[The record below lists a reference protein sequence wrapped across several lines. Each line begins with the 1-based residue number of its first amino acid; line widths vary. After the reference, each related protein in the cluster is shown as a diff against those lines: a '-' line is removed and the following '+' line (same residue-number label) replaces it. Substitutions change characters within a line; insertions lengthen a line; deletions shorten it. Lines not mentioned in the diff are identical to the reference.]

1 MSASFSDPSPRRVSL
16 RDIAK
21 EIGVTHVTVSL
32 ALRDHPRISSAMRAK
47 VQETAERLGYR
58 PDPMLAALANYRRAK
73 SDHPITSAIA
83 WINAWPQPEKLRGF
97 REFDLYWK
105 GAHAAAEKFGYR
117 LEEFRVGGKNL
128 TPERLHEVLS
138 TRDIRGLLL
147 PPHRNEPDWEDF
159 PWPEYSL
166 VRFGRSLREPRTHL
180 VTSDQVANTL
190 LAFTKMV
197 ERGYERIGFVT
208 TGGDLRRNG
217 HLFEAGYLAA
227 QREVNEASRV
237 PILHLGEPPPSQAT
251 ARLAAWIKEHQVDA
265 IYTDLPG
272 VPSYLKKAGISC
284 PGDIGLAA
292 TTVLDTGIDSGINQ
306 NPEETGRVGFLTLN
320 AMINDGTRGIP
331 AHMRQILVEGTW
343 IDGTSLPPKSMAQ
356 AERRKSR

>member
-1 MSASFSDPSPRRVSL
+1 MSTSPDSSPKRVSL

-21 EIGVTHVTVSL
+21 EVGVTHVTVSL
-32 ALRDHPRISSAMRAK
+32 ALRNHPRISAEMRMK

-58 PDPMLAALANYRRAK
+58 PDPMLAALANYRRGK

-83 WINAWPQPEKLRGF
+83 WINAWPEPDKLRSF

-117 LEEFRVGGKNL
+117 LEEFRIGGTNL
-128 TPERLHEVLS
+128 SPQRLHEILS

-147 PPHRNEPDWEDF
+147 PPHRHEPNWEDF
-159 PWPEYSL
+159 PWSEYSV
-166 VRFGRSLREPRTHL
+166 VRFGRSLRFPRAHL
-180 VTSDQVANTL
+180 VTSDQVGNTL
-190 LAFTKMV
+190 RAFATMS

-217 HLFEAGYLAA
+217 HLFEAGFLAA
-227 QREVNEASRV
+227 QREVDESRRV
-237 PILHLGEPPPSQAT
+237 PILHLGEFAAGPAS
-251 ARLAAWIKEHQVDA
+251 ARLAAWIKDHGVDA

-272 VPSYLKKAGISC
+272 VSSYLKKAGISC
-284 PGDIGLAA
+284 PGEIGLAA

-320 AMINDGTRGIP
+320 ALINDGTRGIP
-331 AHMRQILVEGTW
+331 SLMRQILVEGTW
-343 IDGTSLPPKSMAQ
+343 IDGISLPLKPAKPPA
-356 AERRKSR
+356 RKKAR

>member
-1 MSASFSDPSPRRVSL
+1 MNPPSSDPSPQRVSL

-32 ALRDHPRISSAMRAK
+32 ALRNHPRISAEMRKK

-58 PDPMLAALANYRRAK
+58 PDPMLAALANYRRSK

-117 LEEFRVGGKNL
+117 LEEFQLGKNL
-128 TPERLHEVLS
+128 TPQRLHEILS

-147 PPHRNEPDWEDF
+147 PPHRNEPDWGDF
-159 PWPEYSL
+159 PWSEYSA
-166 VRFGRSLREPRTHL
+166 VRFGRSIPHPRMHL

-190 LAFTKMV
+190 LAFGKMSQ
-197 ERGYERIGFVT
+197 RGYERIGFVT
-208 TGGDLRRNG
+208 TGGDLRRSG

-227 QREVNEASRV
+227 QREVDEDRRV
-237 PILHLGEPPPSQAT
+237 PILHLGELSPAQASG
-251 ARLAAWIKEHQVDA
+251 ALAQWIRDHKVDA
-265 IYTDLPG
+265 IYTDLPA
-272 VPSYLKKAGISC
+272 VPSHLKKAGISC
-284 PGDIGLAA
+284 PGEIGLAA

-320 AMINDGTRGIP
+320 ALINDGAQGIP
-331 AHMRQILVEGTW
+331 SLCRQILVEGTW
-343 IDGTSLPPKSMAQ
+343 IDGTSLPPKGEVAGKKK
-356 AERRKSR
+356 RPR

>member
-1 MSASFSDPSPRRVSL
+1 MSPPFSDPSPRRVSL

-21 EIGVTHVTVSL
+21 AIGVTHVTVSL
-32 ALRDHPRISSAMRAK
+32 ALRNHPRISEEMRKK

-58 PDPMLAALANYRRAK
+58 PDPMLAALANYRRGK

-83 WINAWPQPEKLRGF
+83 WINAWSQPEKLRSY
-97 REFDLYWK
+97 REFDLYWN

-117 LEEFRVGGKNL
+117 LEEFRLGKNL
-128 TPERLHEVLS
+128 TPSRLHEILS

-147 PPHRNEPDWEDF
+147 PPHRAQPDWGDF
-159 PWPEYSL
+159 PWSEYSV
-166 VRFGRSLREPRTHL
+166 VRFGRSIRDPRMHL

-190 LAFTKMV
+190 LAFAKMS
-197 ERGYERIGFVT
+197 ELGYERIGFVT

-227 QREVNEASRV
+227 QREVEEARRV
-237 PILHLGEPPPSQAT
+237 PILHLGELAPAQAS
-251 ARLAAWIKEHQVDA
+251 AKLAGWIRDHKVDA
-265 IYTDLPG
+265 IYTDLSA
-272 VPSYLKKAGISC
+272 VPSHLKKAGISY
-284 PGDIGLAA
+284 PGQIGLAA

-320 AMINDGTRGIP
+320 ALINDGARGIP
-331 AHMRQILVEGTW
+331 SLYRQILVEGTW
-343 IDGTSLPPKSMAQ
+343 IDGTSLPPK
-356 AERRKSR
+356 AETPLKKKRAR

>member
-1 MSASFSDPSPRRVSL
+1 MSAPFSDPSPRRLSL

-32 ALRDHPRISSAMRAK
+32 ALRDHPRISAEMRKK

-58 PDPMLAALANYRRAK
+58 PDPMLAALANYRRSK
-73 SDHPITSAIA
+73 SEHPISSAIA
-83 WINAWPQPEKLRGF
+83 WINAWPQPEKLRGL

-117 LEEFRVGGKNL
+117 LEEFRLGRNL
-128 TPERLHEVLS
+128 TPQRLHEILS
-138 TRDIRGLLL
+138 TRGIRGLLL
-147 PPHRNEPDWEDF
+147 PPHRNEPDWGDF
-159 PWPEYSL
+159 PWPEYSV
-166 VRFGRSLREPRTHL
+166 VRFGRSIRHPRAHL

-190 LAFTKMV
+190 LAFGKMS
-197 ERGYERIGFVT
+197 ERGYRRIGFVT

-227 QREVNEASRV
+227 QREVDEACRV
-237 PILHLGEPPPSQAT
+237 PILHLGELSATQAS
-251 ARLAAWIKEHQVDA
+251 AKLAKWIGTHEVDA
-265 IYTDLPG
+265 IYTDLPE
-272 VPSYLKKAGISC
+272 VPSYLKKAGIAY
-284 PGDIGLAA
+284 PGQIGLAA

-320 AMINDGTRGIP
+320 ALINDGAKGIP
-331 AHMRQILVEGTW
+331 PLCRQTLVEGTW
-343 IDGTSLPPKSMAQ
+343 IDGTSLPPK
-356 AERRKSR
+356 AEVPAKQKRGR